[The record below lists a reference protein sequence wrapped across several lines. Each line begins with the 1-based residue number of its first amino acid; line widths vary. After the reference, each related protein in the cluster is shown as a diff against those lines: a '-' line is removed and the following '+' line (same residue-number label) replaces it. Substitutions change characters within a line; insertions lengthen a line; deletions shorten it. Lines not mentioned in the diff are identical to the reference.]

1 MAQRTVRVDDLDGT
15 TEDARPVTFS
25 LEGVTYDIDLAEP
38 HVEQLR
44 KALST
49 FIDAAR
55 ARQKAKPDSR
65 PKLDREQ
72 LAAIRRW
79 GHANDYEFSDQGR
92 IPNHVMEAY
101 EKFAHPSKRE
111 RSGSGIFSSA

>member
-25 LEGVTYDIDLAEP
+25 LEGVTYDIDLAEQ
-38 HVEQLR
+38 HVDQLR
-44 KALST
+44 KALAK
-49 FIDAAR
+49 FIEAGR
-55 ARQKAKPDSR
+55 SRQKAKTDSR

-101 EKFAHPSKRE
+101 DKFAHPSSRE
-111 RSGSGIFSSA
+111 RAAKQIFSSA